1 MKGENKMKQTQTQK
15 LADAIREA
23 ALAAIAKG
31 KEYENNDGG
40 SCNLDTP
47 MVLVPRGI
55 KTRNVVDTQGRQLL
69 GCGYGGGYYS
79 VRVPL
84 WGQGYQRTAMAEAA
98 RDRLCELGY
107 TSYVRYVMD

>member
-1 MKGENKMKQTQTQK
+1 MKKMTKTEL
-15 LADAIREA
+15 LAQAIQEA
-23 ALAAIAKG
+23 AMAAIIKG

-47 MVLVPRGI
+47 MVVVPRGI
-55 KTRNVVDTQGRQLL
+55 KTRQVKDSNGRELL
-69 GCGYGGGYYS
+69 GCGWGAGLYT

-98 RDRLCELGY
+98 RDRLVELGY